1 MSFFYDL
8 NKKLDSIRAMPEV
21 THQQLNERDEGKPGK
36 MFNKIAKDAGERYGS
51 KAAGERVAG
60 SIRNKLRD
68 QGKLEEDSP
77 YKGDVPISDPVNKN
91 YKPPAAGSQI
101 KVAPMPQIKVAP
113 APQPTVTN
121 KLPSTGAGAG
131 RGGQGGA
138 GAPEPSMLDKIG
150 TAVGNAGKAVGKAID
165 SHLDANQ
172 TADEKYRQ
180 QADQEYRQDVIDQN
194 LGRMKEGMSRAA
206 KGWKKYGDG
215 MIELSQAAKNG
226 ASENEMD
233 AIRKKNNKYDDK
245 DDLNELSVNKL
256 LRVKHDANAL
266 ARDERMSGGNAD
278 MAAKA
283 ERVAGKAGN
292 QAHDKTAA
300 DMKAQGRPNL
310 PEAGDTPAG
319 LAAVKKVGQR
329 ADRRIQD
336 AGTGRSDSE
345 LANPDK
351 AYATRDRAN
360 AIQNRER
367 IRANDK
373 NPTRVVGG
381 PNHGNQMEEGGGI
394 PMTPKQKSFAA
405 LAPPDNKITF
415 ADRIAGAKHEVD
427 EMLGNVAA
435 DAMKKA
441 IGGGRGRNAEMD
453 EGHFDDTPTR
463 RRSSSGGEIDTSKPG
478 STVHR
483 AVKGNYS
490 GAVHSG
496 EERRA
501 NQQADAADE
510 RAARAGR
517 RPVGAGQGTKIG
529 AKINRGTSKLVNK
542 PAIGASGKPKS
553 MTKENDQDPADQGE
567 YDQEGA
573 MGRNEIH
580 TMMRNAKQL
589 EQMLG
594 DNDNLP
600 EWVQKKLSL
609 ASDYMQTI
617 ADYLASE
624 RETDAEDQSGEE
636 GMELAEKKSVRT
648 KPKLAKR
655 DYDND
660 GNRETGPEEHAGSV
674 DNAIKKAK
682 KPSFAKKGKEEEVDE
697 STTAGSMATAPT
709 SGKAGKGSMSFGKG
723 SMSFGKG
730 IYDSIDRAV
739 ERQIN
744 ESMNISMSMNTDG
757 GGAGQTLTITAT
769 DEDASQLAQI
779 LKMAGLGGGDN
790 MSHGG
795 EEVCPVC
802 GMSDCGCGNME
813 QMDEGSGT
821 VNKMIKF
828 MQNRLGTSAEK
839 AASDAAADAYMAAN
853 GEVNFRKL
861 IDKLE
866 SDPAKYKYTGSPK
879 TTRLPYMGPPK
890 DIEDPAASAFKS
902 YYEPGTA
909 TPTNSIP
916 TIDKPPQMRR
926 SKDRPAFDQSVKQ
939 TTVRDPFDPLVDES
953 YGDNVVD
960 MNSPNYPTNTEQ
972 AENNFGYSGGLNK
985 PKRDV
990 AGNGQ
995 TTVPVTAVRGQDNDF
1010 QESIQRMREI
1020 AGIKETPSIFFPDP
1034 KDTAKQLGIKAQSR
1048 LIDTQ
1053 PPMSTGSNRSYNN
1066 TFLDPA
1072 QKAQQRLSKQNESI
1086 FTDTENLWKRYKG

>member
-8 NKKLDSIRAMPEV
+8 NKKLDNIRAMPEV
-21 THQQLNERDEGKPGK
+21 THQQLNERDMGKHNNATTGFAALAKKTGGGEKGARIAGAQLAKMRAKGQVEEG
-36 MFNKIAKDAGERYGS
+36 
-51 KAAGERVAG
+51 
-60 SIRNKLRD
+60 
-68 QGKLEEDSP
+68 SP
-77 YKGDVPISDPVNKN
+77 YTDYTPVDEPVNKN
-91 YKPPAAGSQI
+91 AKAEAPGSRIKVDPPA
-101 KVAPMPQIKVAP
+101 PP
-113 APQPTVTN
+113 A
-121 KLPSTGAGAG
+121 SAA
-131 RGGQGGA
+131 
-138 GAPEPSMLDKIG
+138 
-150 TAVGNAGKAVGKAID
+150 
-165 SHLDANQ
+165 
-172 TADEKYRQ
+172 
-180 QADQEYRQDVIDQN
+180 
-194 LGRMKEGMSRAA
+194 SRAA
-206 KGWKKYGDG
+206 PPTKKTAN
-215 MIELSQAAKNG
+215 EAAKWRAPKHKGNLYTQEP
-226 ASENEMD
+226 SD
-233 AIRKKNNKYDDK
+233 SDDYDDMDYGYDDYGIKKRPANDPGQKRRMGGVGDEFSRTDPLEKGFGRSGTGSPVEKGPRKGLPKRDQITSLKGSIK
-245 DDLNELSVNKL
+245 D
-256 LRVKHDANAL
+256 
-266 ARDERMSGGNAD
+266 
-278 MAAKA
+278 
-283 ERVAGKAGN
+283 
-292 QAHDKTAA
+292 AHGTHT
-300 DMKAQGRPNL
+300 QPNL
-310 PEAGDTPAG
+310 PEAG
-319 LAAVKKVGQR
+319 V
-329 ADRRIQD
+329 
-336 AGTGRSDSE
+336 
-345 LANPDK
+345 
-351 AYATRDRAN
+351 
-360 AIQNRER
+360 
-367 IRANDK
+367 
-373 NPTRVVGG
+373 
-381 PNHGNQMEEGGGI
+381 
-394 PMTPKQKSFAA
+394 PMTPKQKSFAK
-405 LAPPDNKITF
+405 LAPPADKITF
-415 ADRIAGAKHEVD
+415 ADKIAGAKKEVD

-453 EGHFDDTPTR
+453 E
-463 RRSSSGGEIDTSKPG
+463 SGGHIDWSDDDRGRKLSSTGGRIDTSKPG
-478 STVHR
+478 VTRHTP
-483 AVKGNYS
+483 VKGNYS
-490 GAVHSG
+490 GAGHDAHAGSDGPSG
-496 EERRA
+496 A
-501 NQQADAADE
+501 V
-510 RAARAGR
+510 GR
-517 RPVGAGQGTKIG
+517 RRVGAGQGTKIG
-529 AKINRGTSKLVNK
+529 AKINTGKSKL
-542 PAIGASGKPKS
+542 
-553 MTKENDQDPADQGE
+553 MTREGDQDPADQGE

-624 RETDAEDQSGEE
+624 KETDAEDQSGEE
-636 GMELAEKKSVRT
+636 MELAEKKSART
-648 KPKLAKR
+648 KPKQSSG
-655 DYDND
+655 ND
-660 GNRETGPEEHAGSV
+660 GNLANNAKPYDKVTRGDVVAGRLGK
-674 DNAIKKAK
+674 DEMGGKKK
-682 KPSFAKKGKEEEVDE
+682 STKPSAKKEEEVEE
-697 STTAGSMATAPT
+697 STTAGSVATAPT
-709 SGKAGKGSMSFGKG
+709 SGKAGKG

-744 ESMNISMSMNTDG
+744 ESMNISMSMNNEG
-757 GGAGQTLTITAT
+757 GSAGQTLTITAT
-769 DEDASQLAQI
+769 DEDATQLAQM

-790 MSHGG
+790 MSHGEDDLADQIRQAEQGHGGAAFGG
-795 EEVCPVC
+795 EEVCAGC
-802 GMSDCGCGNME
+802 GMSNCGCDEME

-853 GEVNFRKL
+853 GEANFRKL

-960 MNSPNYPTNTEQ
+960 MNSPNYPTNTESAQ
-972 AENNFGYSGGLNK
+972 DNFGYSGGVNK

-995 TTVPVTAVRGQDNDF
+995 TTVPVTAVREQDDDF

-1020 AGIKETPSIFFPDP
+1020 AGIRETPSMFFPDP
-1034 KDTAKQLGIKAQSR
+1034 KDTANQLGIKAQSR
-1048 LIDTQ
+1048 LIDT
-1053 PPMSTGSNRSYNN
+1053 PTTMSTSSNRSYNN

-1072 QKAQQRLSKQNESI
+1072 QKAQNRLARQNESI
-1086 FTDTENLWKRYKG
+1086 FTDTANLWKSYKG